1 MLIGVQPAAP
11 AAGGQTICRDRLLAG
26 EGIAVDLATGFMA
39 DALLEGRA
47 VPVLPGWH
55 RPAWKLTVAAR
66 PQNAG
71 DPAVKALMTV
81 LCGYA
86 ADQSG
91 ISSWSFWYR
100 RFGIPL
106 ETVREYAEL
115 KRLSGTVRKGDVK
128 TVP

>member
-1 MLIGVQPAAP
+1 
-11 AAGGQTICRDRLLAG
+11 
-26 EGIAVDLATGFMA
+26 MA
-39 DALLEGRA
+39 DALLEGR
-47 VPVLPGWH
+47 VMPVLPGWH

-91 ISSWSFWYR
+91 ISSWSFWDR

>member
-1 MLIGVQPAAP
+1 MEQFFYQCEKNGCFLEQYVYHIGSYHYN
-11 AAGGQTICRDRLLAG
+11 
-26 EGIAVDLATGFMA
+26 
-39 DALLEGRA
+39 
-47 VPVLPGWH
+47 WH
-55 RPAWKLTVAAR
+55 RELE
-66 PQNAG
+66 
-71 DPAVKALMTV
+71 LMTV

-91 ISSWSFWYR
+91 ISSSSFWYR

>member
-1 MLIGVQPAAP
+1 MAPSRLETDGGSTAAECGRSRRESP
-11 AAGGQTICRDRLLAG
+11 D
-26 EGIAVDLATGFMA
+26 DL
-39 DALLEGRA
+39 R
-47 VPVLPGWH
+47 
-55 RPAWKLTVAAR
+55 
-66 PQNAG
+66 
-71 DPAVKALMTV
+71 
-81 LCGYA
+81 GYA

-91 ISSWSFWYR
+91 ISSWSFWDR